1 MDKLCSELYQKK
13 LEINSALFSRINN
26 SEKKFILKNDLSDFK
41 VMSNFIPKIF
51 EILWENPKITAD
63 LIKYCDIDD
72 IRETLANLFVNNFYQ
87 NILSNNYIEN
97 NLMFLLTLLIK
108 DEINDLKNGENFESF
123 LDSGSKVGYFI
134 DELRK
139 KNDVKCIFKNSIL
152 NIIADFEA
160 MSSINFTLD
169 IGQIVD
175 RLKSKSLYEKSKI
188 KENNIEKI
196 TSQKRNSDEIKEK
209 IILPGE
215 RSQSCFYFFSREE
228 SNDKNEDSQ
237 FEQFAK
243 EYIKPL
249 TVSSCEKIRSE
260 LGTTNSNKND
270 YLTNII
276 NNAKSENSYSN
287 YKLLEKFNFYH
298 KYSDKLTS
306 IYISNF
312 YLIKDFL
319 DKFLEALDKNIIML
333 PYYVKCLCKIISVL
347 IQKKFPDINIAKKN
361 AFISQFLF
369 KKLIMPIFADPGM
382 ELLINNFIISGFTL
396 SNLNIINEL
405 LDKLF
410 SGQLFCDNNN
420 IHKNNYTTFNWYF
433 IEKMPLVYN
442 IFNKITDIELP
453 SFIDDLINDK
463 LDPNFCYNYFELNKG
478 ESITHNS
485 ICFSYSDLN
494 AILLGFNKLKE
505 KVDLT
510 QYKEGNLLLKSLE
523 KFNSDRNKDDLYKSE
538 RRNNNVSFVIVKGKE
553 RSDIDNIDDI
563 DINNHT
569 NSNPFLYVLKNKE
582 KSLDNIYKE
591 FVEINCES
599 YYLIQNLK
607 FNAKENKEI
616 FDLTLESKYNYH
628 IKELKTKDNPEN
640 IKKNVIIKIKNFLS
654 DLLYNIDL
662 LNKSNFIQSKIS
674 NTNEILNSINN
685 YFKLSNFI
693 LVDTIPHEW
702 YIESILNL
710 IKNIPEEYAKNDLE
724 KLYNEMEEEITLSMN
739 NYNMDLLHE
748 CSEKLKHAEKEK
760 KYYEIIYNIFK
771 DLELNEKVKIIVEN
785 DFIPVK
791 ISFNYDEQH
800 RTFKS
805 FDIKKSK
812 TKKKEFMRKE
822 SKVNIKN
829 NKTYTKRCHSIKTFI
844 ENFPDFCMF
853 YRNKDID
860 ILEIEKSLLIP
871 EKLKQYFFSIIREH
885 LISEKKIEN
894 NDLVQIEN
902 KIYDYVM
909 TKINPKI
916 FPKEYSEDNN
926 LFKNIFMLSW
936 IEPKHFIQEKS
947 GYIFE
952 TFLPEVIKNFGV
964 IEDEPSP
971 RKKIE
976 YINSIF
982 ESISKVVL
990 FNGGDKPLGVED
1002 EIPILSYCFVKAQ
1015 LKKIYSNLK
1024 FIQIYRNSLIEK
1036 GEENKLIQLIAVCDF
1051 IKDIKYKNINGVSED
1066 EYNQKCKEAINKG
1079 AFG

>member
-13 LEINSALFSRINN
+13 LEINSALFSRMGN

-41 VMSNFIPKIF
+41 VMSAFIPKIF

-63 LIKYCDIDD
+63 LIKSCDLDD

-108 DEINDLKNGENFESF
+108 DEINDLNNCEKFESF
-123 LDSGSKVGYFI
+123 LDNNSKVGYFM

-160 MSSINFTLD
+160 LSSINFTLD
-169 IGQIVD
+169 VGQIVS

-196 TSQKRNSDEIKEK
+196 MSQKRNSDEIKEK

-215 RSQSCFYFFSREE
+215 RSQSCFNFFSQEE
-228 SNDKNEDSQ
+228 SNNEVEDSQ
-237 FEQFAK
+237 FEKFAK
-243 EYIKPL
+243 QYIKPL
-249 TVSSCEKIRSE
+249 TISSCKKIRSE
-260 LGTTNSNKND
+260 LDSTNSNKND

-276 NNAKSENSYSN
+276 NSAKNENSYTN
-287 YKLLEKFNFYH
+287 YKLLEKFNFYNNI
-298 KYSDKLTS
+298 SDKLTS

-347 IQKKFPDINIAKKN
+347 IQKKFPNINIARKN
-361 AFISQFLF
+361 AFISQFF
-369 KKLIMPIFADPGM
+369 YKKLIMPIFADPGM

-405 LDKLF
+405 LAKLF
-410 SGQLFCDNNN
+410 SGQLFYDNNN

-433 IEKMPLVYN
+433 IEKMPQVYN
-442 IFNKITDIELP
+442 IFNTITDIELP

-463 LDPNFCYNYFELNKG
+463 LDPNFCYDYFELNKG

-510 QYKEGNLLLKSLE
+510 QYKEGNLLLKALE

-553 RSDIDNIDDI
+553 ISDVNNIDDI
-563 DINNHT
+563 EINNCKNT
-569 NSNPFLYVLKNKE
+569 NPFLYVLKNKDNT
-582 KSLDNIYKE
+582 LDNIYKE
-591 FVEINCES
+591 LIEINCES

-607 FNAKENKEI
+607 FKEKENKEI

-640 IKKNVIIKIKNFLS
+640 IKKNTIIKIKNFLS
-654 DLLYNIDL
+654 DLLYNIEL

-693 LVDTIPHEW
+693 LDETIPHEW
-702 YIESILNL
+702 YIDSILSL

-724 KLYNEMEEEITLSMN
+724 KLYNEMEEEITISMN

-748 CSEKLKHAEKEK
+748 CSERLKFGEKEK
-760 KYYEIIYNIFK
+760 KYYEIIFNIFK

-785 DFIPVK
+785 DYIPVK
-791 ISFNYDEQH
+791 ITFNYDEQY
-800 RTFKS
+800 RTIKS
-805 FDIKKSK
+805 FDIIKSK

-822 SKVNIKN
+822 SKANVKS
-829 NKTYTKRCHSIKTFI
+829 NKLYTKRCHSIKIFI
-844 ENFPDFCMF
+844 ENFPDFCML

-860 ILEIEKSLLIP
+860 ILEIEKCLLIP

-885 LISEKKIEN
+885 LISEKKIEK
-894 NDLVQIEN
+894 NDLIQIEN

-916 FPKEYSEDNN
+916 FPKEFKEDNA
-926 LFKNIFMLSW
+926 LFKNISMLSW
-936 IEPKHFIQEKS
+936 IEPKHFIREKS

-952 TFLPEVIKNFGV
+952 TFLPEAVKIFGA
-964 IEDEPSP
+964 IEDHPSP

-982 ESISKVVL
+982 ESVSKVVL
-990 FNGGDKPLGVED
+990 FNGGNKTLGVEE

-1036 GEENKLIQLIAVCDF
+1036 GQENQLVKLIAVCDF
-1051 IKDIKYKNINGVSED
+1051 IKDIKYKNISNISED
-1066 EYNQKCKEAINKG
+1066 EYNQNCKEAINKG
-1079 AFG
+1079 GFG